1 MDLPVSLSPSL
12 KFFVVSFL
20 SLLTLVNPIG
30 LTPVYISLMEHI
42 PKIYRL
48 RILIRAVV
56 TATSILILFMLLG
69 GLIFSFFGV
78 TINAFRIVG
87 GILFFKMGMDMLEAK
102 ISRTKSTPRET
113 EEALQKNEIAY
124 TPIGTPLI
132 AGPGAITSVMIL
144 SSETAQYTDRFILLG
159 AIFAVMIITFII
171 FQASELFTRKF
182 GTTGLRVLQR
192 IMGLIL
198 MVIAVQFVVNGL
210 TPIVT
215 GWLTTAL
222 QPPGT

>member
-1 MDLPVSLSPSL
+1 MDFSIDIYPSL
-12 KFFVVSFL
+12 KFFIVSFL

-30 LTPVYISLMEHI
+30 LTPVYISMMEHI
-42 PKIYRL
+42 PKIYR
-48 RILIRAVV
+48 RRVLIRAIV
-56 TATSILILFMLLG
+56 TASFILIVFMLLG
-69 GLIFSFFGV
+69 RLIFSFFGI

-87 GILFFKMGMDMLEAK
+87 GILFFKVGMDMMEAK
-102 ISRTKSTPRET
+102 MSRTKSTPLET
-113 EEALQKNEIAY
+113 EEALQKEEIAY

-144 SSETAQYTDRFILLG
+144 SSEASNFSDRLILL
-159 AIFAVMIITFII
+159 ASIFSVMIITFIV
-171 FQASELFTRKF
+171 FHAAEKFTQKF
-182 GTTGLRVLQR
+182 GTTGLRILQR

-222 QPPGT
+222 NSTG